1 MDTRT
6 KNVSLEDLQQ
16 IVGAEHA
23 REATA
28 EDAVDGVEPAFVAEP
43 GSVEETSELLRLAS
57 DEGLAVAPRGGGTKM
72 GWGNPPRDLDLVVS
86 TTRMNE
92 VVEHVPGDQVVRV
105 QAGMRLQDLQERL
118 AGSNQM
124 LGIDP
129 PERGATIGGIVAT
142 NSSGPRRYRYG
153 TIRDLIIGITVV
165 LSNGTVAKAGG
176 KVVKNVAGYDLSK
189 LFTGSLGTL
198 GVIAECNFR
207 LHPEPEAAQ
216 AVAVE
221 LSSTAAANEAAQA
234 ILHSQLVPSAVE
246 LHWGEEARLLTVL
259 IEGIPPAVEAQAQTA
274 SHLLRGFGE
283 VRALSEGEADKLGPF
298 EPPGTGSE
306 VALKI
311 SAPPAELAGVLDS
324 TLGACSRRGVTPRIT
339 AHAGNGVTYVSLSGG
354 DEEVV
359 ATADKETNATTSSE
373 ESRAQIVEELREIW
387 TRRGG
392 SVVVREA
399 PLSFKKRVEVWGPL
413 GSRLEL
419 SRRVKEKFDP
429 RGTLNPGRFVG
440 GI

>member
-1 MDTRT
+1 MYTRT
-6 KNVSLEDLQQ
+6 KNVSLEDLQE

-23 REATA
+23 REATP
-28 EDAVDGVEPAFVAEP
+28 EDAVDGVEPSFVAEP

-57 DEGLAVAPRGGGTKM
+57 DEGLAVAPRGGRTKM
-72 GWGNPPRDLDLVVS
+72 GWGNPPRDLDLIVS

-92 VVEHVPGDQVVRV
+92 VIEHVPGDQVVRV
-105 QAGMRLQDLQERL
+105 QAGMMLQDLQERL
-118 AGSNQM
+118 AGSDQM

-142 NSSGPRRYRYG
+142 NSTGPRRYRYG
-153 TIRDLIIGITVV
+153 TIRDLIIGIRVV
-165 LSNGTVAKAGG
+165 LSDGTVAKAGG

-207 LHPEPEAAQ
+207 LHPKPEASR

-221 LSSTAAANEAAQA
+221 LSSTAAANKAAQA

-259 IEGIPPAVEAQAQTA
+259 IEGIPPAVEAQVQTA
-274 SHLLRGFGE
+274 SHLLRGSGE
-283 VRALSEGEADKLGPF
+283 VRTLSAEEADNLGPL
-298 EPPGTGSE
+298 EPPGAGGE
-306 VALKI
+306 VVFKI
-311 SAPPAELAGVLDS
+311 STPPAELAGVLDS

-339 AHAGNGVTYVSLSGG
+339 AHAGNGVTYVGLPGED
-354 DEEVV
+354 DE
-359 ATADKETNATTSSE
+359 A
-373 ESRAQIVEELREIW
+373 RAQIVEELREIW

-399 PLSFKKRVEVWGPL
+399 PLSFKNRVEVWGPL